1 MHVTTTHLDDPGTPA
16 FLRVM
21 LLGLSQTELGA
32 RAEPPLPQADV
43 HLFERAKVRLT
54 RKKAQRLAPALFPAI
69 HACAGGA
76 LSAELAVWSI
86 WFRAVDLH
94 GEAAL
99 KRYAQQ
105 MRTVLAAL
113 GWSLPLWQSVQKE
126 MVAAVALEALKPAE
140 GAVLPEA
147 EGAA

>member
-1 MHVTTTHLDDPGTPA
+1 MHVTTTHLDEPGTPA

-21 LLGLSQTELGA
+21 LLGLSQTEL
-32 RAEPPLPQADV
+32 AERCAPPLAQADI
-43 HLFERAKVRLT
+43 HNFERAKHRLT
-54 RKKAQRLAPALFPAI
+54 RKKAQRLAPALFPAL
-69 HACAGGA
+69 HACAGGM
-76 LSAELAVWSI
+76 LTAELAVWSV

-105 MRTVLAAL
+105 MRTILAAL
-113 GWSLPLWQSVQKE
+113 GWSLPLWQAVQKD
-126 MVAAVALEALKPAE
+126 MVEAAALEALKPTE
-140 GAVLPEA
+140 GVILPEA